1 MLAPCPHQRDCCK
14 YVQEHCVWQ
23 NGFTIATVTSNHQLM
38 GGEMVG
44 KDTLEV
50 EGIWAG
56 SGEKDET
63 GCKWRDG
70 GR

>member
-1 MLAPCPHQRDCCK
+1 
-14 YVQEHCVWQ
+14 
-23 NGFTIATVTSNHQLM
+23 M